1 MRPLGVRAALAA
13 ARALYRLFPGDFRAR
28 FGGDVARDLDAAAE
42 AETHRGGPSGLRLA
56 WRVVRDV
63 ARALPG
69 AWARHFRHERTPRGG
84 GGAEM
89 AASRSS
95 AWIADARYALK
106 SLGRSPAF
114 TALVV
119 LVMAAGVG
127 AVTSVMA
134 VVDAYLLRGLPYPES
149 DRLVN
154 VRGVQIGWREVGD
167 VFDPAVTW
175 DLDVFSLIDA
185 DRPRQVPGAWV
196 SPGYLEAF
204 GVAPALGRLFTPDEA
219 GPDGASV
226 ALISHRLWQERYQG
240 DPGVI
245 GRQIPAFT
253 SDRPDDAESFT
264 VVGVL
269 PADLWHFNRY
279 TEFLAPLRA
288 DNPVYMGRLRPGV
301 SAADAAGFLT
311 RLADER
317 GLEIAS
323 DGVQV
328 LSQHE
333 QYVARV
339 RPTLTVLV
347 IAVGLVLLVA
357 CGNAAMLL
365 AVRSTGRAREFAV
378 RRALGGQASR
388 LVRQVGIEGLMLA
401 GVASVLGLGAAALLV
416 DGLAVPI
423 EQQLGLSIPGGA
435 DALAVSGTAALVA
448 AGAALVTGLVFG
460 LVPAVGA
467 LSRGGGMVAA
477 GGARGATGSRA
488 RARLRNALILGELA
502 LSLTLLTG
510 AGLALRSARHLATVD
525 LGFDP
530 AGVTVGEVLLRAG
543 SYPEADGRAR
553 FHDAVIDE
561 VRALPEVAAAAWS
574 LRVPFTWRFNL
585 SPVESETA
593 PAPSAEDATQALL
606 QVAGEG
612 YFEAL
617 GIPVLRGRAFHDG
630 DTPESE
636 PVVIVSEGLAE
647 QLWPGQDPVGRR
659 MRGVSQPNPMAPDAP
674 PLPWRRV
681 VGVVPDGWSGMEL
694 AETHSYYAPHRQ
706 LAPLSSAL
714 VVRTRDGGPAPV
726 RAIKHAIQQAD
737 PTVAFAS
744 VVALEAATSEAT
756 APSRF
761 LAGLLTAF
769 SGFAALLAVLG
780 LYGVVAHAAAQR
792 AREVAVR
799 MALGADRGRVV
810 RAFVFERTATI
821 ALGLVAGALGGL
833 ALGRALGPELRGV
846 DPDDPVTLASV
857 ATFLALAAL
866 AATWLPARRAA
877 TAEPARVLREE

>member
-1 MRPLGVRAALAA
+1 MRSQGLRVALAVG
-13 ARALYRLFPGDFRAR
+13 RVLYRLFPGDFRAR
-28 FGGDVARDLDAAAE
+28 FGDDVARDLDAAADAE
-42 AETHRGGPSGLRLA
+42 ARRGGAAGLRLA
-56 WRVVRDV
+56 CRVVRDV
-63 ARALPG
+63 GRALPG
-69 AWARHFRHERTPRGG
+69 AWARHFKGERTPRGG
-84 GGAEM
+84 RGEDMGG
-89 AASRSS
+89 RRRR
-95 AWIADARYALK
+95 AWLEDTRYALK
-106 SLGRSPAF
+106 SLTRSRGF
-114 TALVV
+114 TAVVV

-134 VVDAYLLRGLPYPES
+134 VVDAYLLRGLPYPEA

-154 VRGVQIGWREVGD
+154 VRGVQIGWRDVGEI
-167 VFDPAVTW
+167 FDPAVTW

-204 GVAPALGRLFTPDEA
+204 GVEPALGRLFTPDEA

-226 ALISHRLWQERYQG
+226 ALISHRLWQERYEG

-245 GRQIPAFT
+245 GRQIAAFT

-288 DNPVYMGRLRPGV
+288 DNPVYMGRLRAGV
-301 SAADAAGFLT
+301 SATDAAGFLT

-317 GLEIAS
+317 GVEVAS

-328 LSQHE
+328 RSQHE
-333 QYVARV
+333 QYVERV
-339 RPTLTVLV
+339 RPTLEVLL
-347 IAVGLVLLVA
+347 IAVGLVLAVA

-378 RRALGGQASR
+378 RRALGGARTR
-388 LVRQVGIEGLMLA
+388 LARQVALEGLMLA
-401 GVASVLGLGAAALLV
+401 AAASALGLGLALALV
-416 DGLAVPI
+416 DGLARPI
-423 EQQLGLSIPGGA
+423 EQRLGLAIPGGA
-435 DALAVSGTAALVA
+435 EALAVGAPAVLVA
-448 AGAALVTGLVFG
+448 VAVALATGLVFG
-460 LVPAVGA
+460 LVPVLGA
-467 LSRGGGMVAA
+467 FTHDASTFA
-477 GGARGATGSRA
+477 GAGARGATSSGA
-488 RARLRNALILGELA
+488 RGRLRDALILGELA

-530 AGVTVGEVLLRAG
+530 TGVTVGQVLLRAG
-543 SYPEADGRAR
+543 SYPEAGDRAR
-553 FHDAVIDE
+553 FHDAVLAD

-585 SPVESETA
+585 SPVESEEA
-593 PAPSAEDATQALL
+593 PAASVEDAEQALL

-612 YFEAL
+612 YFDAL
-617 GIPVLRGRAFHDG
+617 GVPLLRGRAFHAG

-636 PVVIVSEGLAE
+636 PVVVVSEGLAE

-659 MRGVSQPNPMAPDAP
+659 MRGVSQPDPMAPDAP
-674 PLPWRRV
+674 LLPWRRV

-714 VVRTRDGGPAPV
+714 VVRTRNDGPAPV
-726 RAIKHAIQQAD
+726 RSIEEAIQRAD
-737 PTVAFAS
+737 ATVAFAS
-744 VVALEAATSEAT
+744 VVELDSVTREAT
-756 APSRF
+756 APARF
-761 LAGLLTAF
+761 LAGLMTAF
-769 SGFAALLAVLG
+769 SGFAGLLAVLG

-799 MALGADRGRVV
+799 MALGADRARVV
-810 RAFVFERTATI
+810 RTFVLERVAVIT
-821 ALGLVAGALGGL
+821 LGLAVGAFGGL
-833 ALGRALGPELRGV
+833 ALGRALRTELRGV
-846 DPDDPVTLASV
+846 NPADPLTLLTV
-857 ATFLALAAL
+857 AALLGLAAL
-866 AATWLPARRAA
+866 AATWVPARRAA
-877 TAEPARVLREE
+877 AAEPAQVLREE